1 MDIRSKLPYL
11 MLLSS
16 DKVTVNT
23 ATNLIIRIHHLYSSL
38 SFSALGNLKYLQVW
52 LTDEWLHDGAKPY
65 TISVRLDLF
74 LITKAI
80 INVIDLSNIIIIE

>member
-1 MDIRSKLPYL
+1 MDIRSKLPHL

-16 DKVTVNT
+16 DKVKMNT
-23 ATNLIIRIHHLYSSL
+23 ATNLIIRIHRLNSSL

-52 LTDEWLHDGAKPY
+52 LSDEWLHDGAKLY

-80 INVIDLSNIIIIE
+80 ITVIELSNIIIIQ